1 MRPQTLA
8 SLASLLLLT
17 LSSAPSVFANAAD
30 DAQQSASPETLSHA
44 RVVRLSFVKGSVATL
59 KPGSNHWVRATLETP
74 IEEGFSIVTT
84 RGSAAEL
91 QFENGSTIRLGELS
105 RMDFVQL
112 ALAPH
117 GGHVNHMTL
126 DLGVATMNVI
136 PERHDEYVLNVSG
149 VSLTPHG
156 KTEFRTDS
164 TRGRLRVEVFK
175 GRVQA
180 AGPNQS
186 EKLAK
191 NRVLAYDRAAGGAFQ
206 VTAQIQKDEWD
217 KWVQARDEQAIL
229 AAYGQTV
236 GFGDLR
242 YAWESDLVPFGG
254 FGLADLGDGF

>member
-1 MRPQTLA
+1 MRSQTLV

-17 LSSAPSVFANAAD
+17 LSSAPSVLANAAD
-30 DAQQSASPETLSHA
+30 DAQQSPSPEPLSHA
-44 RVVRLSFVKGSVATL
+44 RVVRLSFVKGTVAARR
-59 KPGSNHWVRATLETP
+59 PGSNEWVRATLETP

-84 RGSAAEL
+84 RGGAAEL
-91 QFENGSTIRLGELS
+91 QFENGSTIRLAEFS
-105 RMDFVQL
+105 RVDFVQL

-126 DLGVATMNVI
+126 DRGIATMNLV

-164 TRGRLRVEVFK
+164 GRDRLRVEVFK
-175 GRVQA
+175 GHVLA
-180 AGPNQS
+180 ADATQS

-191 NRVLAYDRAAGGAFQ
+191 NHALAYNPAGGPFQ
-206 VTAQIQKDEWD
+206 VTAQIQKDAWD
-217 KWVQARDEQAIL
+217 KWVQAREEQAIL
-229 AAYGQTV
+229 AAYGETV